1 MVEYAS
7 AIPPYGLVS
16 SLIVHYMYKLI
27 LDSTLFNPAYALNPE
42 QGHATGTPSPSATWC
57 DVAWWLRD

>member
-1 MVEYAS
+1 
-7 AIPPYGLVS
+7 
-16 SLIVHYMYKLI
+16 MYKLI